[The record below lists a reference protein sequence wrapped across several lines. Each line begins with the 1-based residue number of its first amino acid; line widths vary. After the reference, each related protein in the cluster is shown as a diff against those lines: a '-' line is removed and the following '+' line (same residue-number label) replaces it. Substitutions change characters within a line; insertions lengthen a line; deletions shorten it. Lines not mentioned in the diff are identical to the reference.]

1 MPIFAPF
8 SYYEQK
14 VAAAAALDPDA
25 QAFLTA
31 TGITDAT
38 IESAINQLVLD
49 LKAGGVWT
57 KLDVCY
63 PFVGGTAT
71 THKYNLIDPQD
82 TNGAFRITFFNS
94 PTHNSNGVEFDGVSE
109 YGTTYFTPSTDF
121 STGGLNSNHV
131 FASYFFAASGDDG
144 TDWGIQ
150 NTGGNNFFQ
159 GGVRTSANKAYGR
172 NMSSTFTEI
181 DNSSLVYVYGQNRN
195 SSTEYDLNLGKT
207 KTAITSTSSKLPPLD
222 VYLGARNQ
230 NTAAGGFNN
239 RGFNMFGIGAGLSD
253 AEWDA
258 WVDANDDFQTT
269 LGR

>member
-8 SYYEQK
+8 GFLKGVVGIDS
-14 VAAAAALDPDA
+14 DA

-57 KLDVCY
+57 KLDLCY

-82 TNGAFRITFFNS
+82 TNGAFRLTFFNS
-94 PTHNSNGVEFDGVSE
+94 PTHNSDGVEFNGSNQ
-109 YGTTYFTPSTDF
+109 YATTYFRPSTDF

-131 FASYFFAASGDDG
+131 FVSYFFAASGDDG

-150 NTGGNNFFQ
+150 NTGGGNFWQ
-159 GGVRTSANKAYGR
+159 GGVRTSGNKAYGR

-195 SSTEYDLNLGKT
+195 SSTQYDLNLGKT

-222 VYLGARNQ
+222 VYLAARNQ

-258 WVDANDDFQTT
+258 WVDANDDFQTA
-269 LGR
+269 LSRN

>member
-1 MPIFAPF
+1 MGIFAPF
-8 SYYEQK
+8 SYLEQR
-14 VAAAAALDPDA
+14 VIVPGVDPDA
-25 QAFLTA
+25 QAFITA
-31 TGITDAT
+31 TGITDGT
-38 IESAINQLVLD
+38 QQSAINTLVLD
-49 LKAGGVWT
+49 LKSAGIWT

-82 TNGAFRITFFNS
+82 TNAAYRLTFFNS
-94 PTHNSNGVEFDGVSE
+94 PTHNSDGVEFDGVSE
-109 YGTTYFTPSTDF
+109 YATTYFTPSTDF

-150 NTGGNNFFQ
+150 NTSGGNFFQ
-159 GGVRTSANKAYGR
+159 GGVRTSGNGAFGR

-181 DNSSLVYVYGQNRN
+181 SNTSLVYVYGQNRN
-195 SSTEYDLNLGKT
+195 SSTEYDINLGKT
-207 KTAITSTSSKLPPLD
+207 KTATSSTSSKLPPLD

-239 RGFNMFGIGAGLSD
+239 RGFNMFAIGAGLSD
-253 AEWDA
+253 TEWDA
-258 WVDANDDFQTT
+258 WVDANDAFQTT